1 MKPRRSASA
10 ARPRASRRR
19 TASLLIVGLLT
30 GCAYGTLPP
39 RIVQGKDF
47 SVEKAKAVEEGDS
60 LVEVRATLGDPLEI
74 SERNGAEV
82 WRYYAR
88 ERKDGVTYIL
98 GFIPKKTPHFIWDY
112 ELELVARDG
121 RVEDVEYTETKIR

>member
-1 MKPRRSASA
+1 
-10 ARPRASRRR
+10 
-19 TASLLIVGLLT
+19 LLV
-30 GCAYGTLPP
+30 GCAYGTFPP

-47 SVEKAKAVEEGDS
+47 TVDEAKAVEEGDS
-60 LVEVRATLGDPLEI
+60 LAEVRARLGDPLEI
-74 SERNGAEV
+74 SERNGSEV

-98 GFIPKKTPHFIWDY
+98 VFIPKRTPHFIWDY
-112 ELELVARDG
+112 ELELAARDG